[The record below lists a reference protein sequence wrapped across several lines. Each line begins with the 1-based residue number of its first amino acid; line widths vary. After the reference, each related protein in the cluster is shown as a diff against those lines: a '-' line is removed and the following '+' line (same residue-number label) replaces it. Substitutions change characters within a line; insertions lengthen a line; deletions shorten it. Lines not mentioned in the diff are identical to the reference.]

1 MSSKFSYLMMAASV
15 LFAASC
21 ETDEE
26 LVSVEQAATSTVSF
40 NLSTPQMASRAYSDG
55 MTATVLQYAVYDE
68 AGNILGGFTTTDAT
82 IKGSTTVDLQLVTG
96 NTYKVVFWAA
106 APNAPYTVDLAA
118 KTMSVSYDNA
128 LCNDEARD
136 AFYAYKEF
144 TVEGAQSERI
154 ELKRPFAQINIG
166 TSDYAEATKAGYT
179 PTKSSV
185 EVTGVANT
193 LNLFTGEATGEVNAS
208 FAFAE
213 IKKDETF
220 PVDGNEYLAMNY
232 VLVGAEKQLVDVA
245 FSYTDDSKTKD
256 RVVSS
261 VPVQRNYRTNI
272 YGKLLTSQVDINVEI
287 KPEYNEPANEADALY
302 LAAAVGGE
310 ITLTEDVVLTD
321 PLNVQAN
328 MTINLNGKTISGNWG
343 KNDGP
348 VIKNSANLKLIG
360 GTVKSLAENGGSALQ
375 NNGTAV
381 IEGTT
386 LNGAPNANGS
396 WPSYT
401 VNNTGS
407 LTLNNSKITSYHGA
421 VSSYGA
427 EAVVTLNNCVID
439 MTGIAGFT
447 SHGIYTYNGGKVVVN
462 GGTYQNKATDQNAS
476 GASVINGNVEV
487 NAGTFNGRIENYYGT
502 PVLKGGTYS
511 VEPKKNFVAAGF
523 KVLKQ
528 VDKYIVVANDIDN
541 YASTEIVN
549 LQGVVYSGEYF
560 ENTIANA
567 LYFKN
572 WYLEGDATIKVDG
585 ITYGA
590 IILENVKGNLNGDA
604 IVINNDNNSVMILDN
619 CDFTLAEGKKLIK
632 STNKIYQV
640 FMTDITINGV
650 KLTNENAEQYL
661 ENVEWFQIVEEI

>member
-1 MSSKFSYLMMAASV
+1 M
-15 LFAASC
+15 FAASC

-68 AGNILGGFTTTDAT
+68 AGNILDGFTTTNAT

-106 APNAPYTVDLAA
+106 APDAPYTVDLAA

-144 TVEGAQSERI
+144 TVKGAQSESI

-166 TSDYAEATKAGYT
+166 TSDYEAATKAGYT

-193 LNLFTGEATGEVNAS
+193 LNLFTGEVTGEVNAS

-213 IKKDETF
+213 IKKDEVF
-220 PVDGNEYLAMNY
+220 PVLGNEYLAMNY
-232 VLVGAEKQLVDVA
+232 VLVGTDKQLVDVA
-245 FSYTDDSKTKD
+245 FSYTDDSKTKN

-272 YGKLLTSQVDINVEI
+272 YGKLLTSEVDINVEI

-310 ITLTEDVVLTD
+310 ITLTEDVVLTA

-328 MTINLNGKTISGNWG
+328 LTINLNGKTISGNCHKSVG
-343 KNDGP
+343 A

-360 GTVKSLAENGGSALQ
+360 GTVQSLAENGGSALQ

-381 IEGTT
+381 LEGTT
-386 LNGAPNANGS
+386 LKGAPNANGS

-407 LTLNNSKITSYHGA
+407 LTLNNSLITSYHGA
-421 VSSYGA
+421 VASYGA

-439 MTGIAGFT
+439 MEGIAGFT
-447 SHGIYTYNGGKVVVN
+447 SHGIYTYNDGKVVVN
-462 GGTYQNKATDQNAS
+462 GGTYQNKATDQAAS
-476 GASVINGNVEV
+476 GASVINGCVEV

-511 VEPKKNFVAAGF
+511 VKPNINFVAAEF
-523 KVLKQ
+523 KVLEK
-528 VDKYIVVANDIDN
+528 DNKYIVVANDIEN

-549 LQGVVYSGEYF
+549 MQGVDYSGEYF
-560 ENTIANA
+560 ESTIANA
-567 LYFKN
+567 LHFKN

>member
-208 FAFAE
+208 FAFAK